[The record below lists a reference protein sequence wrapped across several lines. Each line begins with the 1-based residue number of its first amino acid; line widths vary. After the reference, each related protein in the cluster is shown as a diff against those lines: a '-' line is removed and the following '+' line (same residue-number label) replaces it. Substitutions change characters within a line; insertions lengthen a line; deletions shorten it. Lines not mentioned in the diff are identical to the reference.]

1 LTTALYILRCIQA
14 GLNLSDLDALEYGV
28 ILDILT
34 ESSNDDYKYKE
45 VASQD
50 DFDRF

>member
-1 LTTALYILRCIQA
+1 MTTALYVLRCIQA
-14 GLNLSDLDALEYGV
+14 GLRLSDLNALEYGM
-28 ILDILT
+28 IMDILT
-34 ESSNDDYKYKE
+34 ESANDDYKYKE

>member
-1 LTTALYILRCIQA
+1 LTTALYTLRCIQA
-14 GLNLSDLDALEYGV
+14 GLNLSDLDALEYGM

-34 ESSNDDYKYKE
+34 EQSNDDYKYKE